1 MTNWDYLEKYLEH
14 FKLQGYS
21 YRSQESYRSN
31 LNRFYRHL
39 EARGKKIR
47 DLTRADLQEYQ
58 SELYYQEYRGKP
70 LSAKTQSLNLSV
82 LRMFFKYLA
91 AENLILTDPA
101 ATLEL
106 PKEPKRLPRTI
117 LTAKEAQKI
126 LEAIDTKTAK
136 GIRDRAMLEVFY
148 SSGIRVDELIHLSV
162 TAINLEEGFLTVEKG
177 KGDRERVVPLG
188 KIACHWVKEY
198 LEKAR
203 PKIEVATLFLSLSSG
218 KPLTRSVIAEISG
231 QYALKAGIKKR
242 ITPHTWRH
250 TCATLMLKGRADIR
264 YVQELLGHAS
274 LKTTQI
280 YTKVTI
286 QDLKKVH
293 SRCHPRD

>member
-1 MTNWDYLEKYLEH
+1 MTNWDYFEKYLEH

-21 YRSQESYRSN
+21 YRSQESYRRN
-31 LNRFYRHL
+31 LDRLYRYL

-70 LSAKTQSLNLSV
+70 LSAKTQSLNISV
-82 LRMFFKYLA
+82 IRMFFKYLA

-126 LEAIDTKTAK
+126 LEAVDTKTAK
-136 GIRDRAMLEVFY
+136 GIRNRAMLEVFY
-148 SSGIRVDELIHLSV
+148 SSGIRVDELIHLSI

-203 PKIEVATLFLSLSSG
+203 PKIEIVTLFLSLSSG

-231 QYALKAGIKKR
+231 QSALKAGIKKR

-293 SRCHPRD
+293 SRCHPRN